1 MPSPLSWP
9 LFLTGN
15 YAPGKGT
22 NFMRILDRYILNSIL
37 IIFAGTVFTFAFLFI
52 LIDMFGNLQDF
63 IEKSVSLK
71 VIAEYYVSFLPSIV
85 VQTSTMACLISVL
98 FTYSSL
104 NANNEIIAIRA
115 SGMNFWQITRPALIF
130 ALFVSALVFLVNEK
144 FVPQSSIMNQE
155 IRDNQIKV
163 VPSQKGRG
171 KQVIHNLTFYGLKN
185 RLFFIDSFDP
195 NTNEL
200 TGITII
206 GHDHNQNLVEKIV
219 ALRGTWTGIAW
230 KFYNCQITT
239 YSSALP
245 NVPSGIRI
253 AEEKLMDI
261 KETPKDFLRQRMD
274 INSMNLQQ
282 LHAYIKRFS
291 GSGALKTVNNLRV
304 DLHQKITFPLRNF
317 IIVLIGLPFALKSVG
332 KRKAMTFTSIAIAL
346 VIGFLYYVSDA
357 VGLAL
362 AKGEALLPWQGA
374 WLTPILFTLT
384 ALLIIFRNF

>member
-1 MPSPLSWP
+1 
-9 LFLTGN
+9 
-15 YAPGKGT
+15 
-22 NFMRILDRYILNSIL
+22 MRILDRYILKSIFV
-37 IIFAGTVFTFAFLFI
+37 IFAGTVFTFAFLFV

-63 IEKSVSLK
+63 ISKSVSPA

-115 SGMNFWQITRPALIF
+115 SGMNFWQITRPALVF
-130 ALFVSALVFLVNEK
+130 AIFVSACVFLINEK
-144 FVPQSSIMNQE
+144 FVPQSSMINQE
-155 IRDNQIKV
+155 IRDTQIKV
-163 VPSQKGRG
+163 SPSQKGHG
-171 KQVIHNLTFYGLKN
+171 KPVIHNLTFYGLKN
-185 RLFFIDSFDP
+185 RLFDIDTFDP
-195 NTNEL
+195 NTNEM

-206 GHDHNQNLVEKIV
+206 GNDHNQNMVEKIL

-230 KFYNCQITT
+230 KFYKCQSTL
-239 YSSALP
+239 YASNLP
-245 NVPSGIRI
+245 NVPSCIRI

-274 INSMNLQQ
+274 VSSMNLRQ
-282 LHAYIKRFS
+282 LHDYIKRFS
-291 GSGALKTVNNLRV
+291 GSGAVKTLNNLRV
-304 DLHQKITFPLRNF
+304 DMHQKITFPLRNF
-317 IIVLIGLPFALKSVG
+317 IIVLIGLPFALMSVG

-362 AKGEALLPWQGA
+362 AKGQAVLPWEGA

-384 ALLIIFRNF
+384 ALFIILRNF